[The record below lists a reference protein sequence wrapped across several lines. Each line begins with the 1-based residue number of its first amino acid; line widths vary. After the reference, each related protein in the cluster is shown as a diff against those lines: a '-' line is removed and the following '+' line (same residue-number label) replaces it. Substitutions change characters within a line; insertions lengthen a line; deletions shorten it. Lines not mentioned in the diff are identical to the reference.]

1 MINTKIL
8 RAGSVAAGAALALS
22 VALPVFAENLNV
34 GVTGSTTLQA
44 GKGERGQN
52 GENNMEKAGIKAEA
66 KAQVK
71 AKTETARIDQ
81 IRAKANQEIDRRIA
95 SLEKLKAR
103 IGQMKRISESQK
115 TALSATVTAQIT
127 ALQTLKTKIAADTA
141 LEALKAD
148 TKSITDSYRIYAL
161 IMPQIEV
168 LAAADRLG
176 TLIDTMTAVG
186 AKLQTQITQA
196 KTAGKDV
203 SRLETAL
210 AEYTGK
216 IADAKVEAQAA
227 ISGVIGLT
235 PDQGDKTKAEAN
247 QQALKDAR
255 AKIKAG
261 EQSLKAARQSI
272 ENITK
277 SFKAVLNLK
286 MKAETNASAT
296 ASTTVR

>member
-22 VALPVFAENLNV
+22 AALPVFAENINV
-34 GVTGSTTLQA
+34 NVTGSTTLQV
-44 GKGERGQN
+44 GNGQRGQN
-52 GENNMEKAGIKAEA
+52 GEKTENAGIKAEA

-71 AKTETARIDQ
+71 AKVETARIDQ
-81 IRAKANQEIDRRIA
+81 MKSRANQEIDRRIA
-95 SLEKLKAR
+95 SLEKLKTR

-115 TALSATVTAQIT
+115 TSLGASVTAQIT
-127 ALQTLKTKIAADTA
+127 ALQTLKTKIAADAT

-148 TKSITDSYRIYAL
+148 TKSITDSYRIYSL

-168 LAAADRLG
+168 LAAVDRLG

-186 AKLQTQITQA
+186 VKLQAQITQA

-216 IADAKVEAQAA
+216 IADAKVQAEAA

-235 PDQGDKTKAEAN
+235 PDQGDKTKARAN
-247 QQALKDAR
+247 EQALKDAR
-255 AKIKAG
+255 AKLKAG

-277 SFKAVLNLK
+277 AFKAILNLK
-286 MKAETNASAT
+286 VKVEANASAT
-296 ASTTVR
+296 GSTTTR